1 MLAAIKRKQ
10 ESWIRRQ
17 WRTGLGVFFRSS
29 IEAHRARVGLML
41 VSPAIV
47 FFAVFYIY
55 PLLQAFRISFFRWGL
70 LDTPQYVGLR
80 NYELLLRDPEFS
92 NSVFVTLY
100 YVFGTVIPIWV
111 IALGLALVFNNSFRF
126 RGGFLTIYYLPAVI
140 SLTVWSMIWLLAY
153 HPTFGLVS
161 FFTRAAGLEYLRFL
175 QDTNLAMPALILLSV
190 WKGTPLYM
198 VIFISGLRSIPRDYY
213 EAATVDGANVVQRF
227 WWITLPL
234 LRPVM
239 LYVMVISIIEAF
251 KVFTPMYILTN
262 GGPGSA
268 TRVLPMFIYE
278 NAFSYLR
285 MGYASAASIVFLL
298 ILLGIS
304 FAQFRLLSSN
314 ADKS

>member
-1 MLAAIKRKQ
+1 MVATSKSEL
-10 ESWIRRQ
+10 ENGTWRQ
-17 WRTGLGVFFRSS
+17 WALSFGVFFRRSS
-29 IEAHRARVGLML
+29 EARRARIGLML
-41 VSPAIV
+41 VSPAIF

-55 PLLQAFRISFFRWGL
+55 PLFQAFYISFFRWGL
-70 LDTPQYVGLR
+70 LDTPRYVGLR
-80 NYELLLRDPEFS
+80 NYEFLLRDQEFS

-100 YVFGTVIPIWV
+100 YVFGTVIPIWI

-126 RGGFLTIYYLPAVI
+126 RGGFLTVFYLPAVI
-140 SLTVWSMIWLLAY
+140 SLTVWSMIWLLSY
-153 HPTFGLVS
+153 HPTYGLVS
-161 FFTRAAGLEYLRFL
+161 FFTRSAGFEYLRFL
-175 QDTNLAMPALILLSV
+175 QDTSLAMPALILLSV

-198 VIFISGLRSIPRDYY
+198 VILISGLRAIPSDYY

-227 WWITLPL
+227 WWITMPL

-251 KVFTPMYILTN
+251 KVFTPMYILTG

-285 MGYASAASIVFLL
+285 MGYASAASIIFLL
-298 ILLGIS
+298 ILLSIS
-304 FAQFRLLSSN
+304 FVQFRLLRSGAEN
-314 ADKS
+314 